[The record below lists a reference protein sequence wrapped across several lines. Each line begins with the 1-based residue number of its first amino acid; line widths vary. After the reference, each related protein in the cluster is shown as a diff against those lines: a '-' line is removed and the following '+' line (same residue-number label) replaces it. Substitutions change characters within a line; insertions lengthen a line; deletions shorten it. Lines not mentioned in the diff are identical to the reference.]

1 LKGSEKA
8 VYIYLNGEIVK
19 QEEATISAY
28 DHGYLYGL
36 GLFETMRTYHR
47 HPFLLDDHLDRIQ
60 SSLHHVNMMH
70 TFKRDD
76 VLAII
81 QHLCKVNQLEDSY
94 IRLNI
99 SAGVGDIGLQTEPYR
114 ELTII
119 VFQKTLPTHR
129 FIAKEAVILKQ
140 RRNSP
145 ETTMRLKSHHYL
157 NNIAA
162 KREIGADPK
171 KEGIFLTEEGHLAEG
186 IVSNLFWIKNNILY
200 TPAIETGIL
209 NGVTRRFIMRLANI
223 YQLSIEEGFYP
234 PNVLK
239 EAEEVFFT
247 NSIQEIIPVSR
258 ISGQDYPGCDGM
270 WTRKLYGAYCQYA
283 ESLFSR
289 EQLLS

>member
-1 LKGSEKA
+1 MKQA

-19 QEEATISAY
+19 LEEAVIPAY

-60 SSLHHVNMMH
+60 ASLHHVNIMY
-70 TFKRDD
+70 TFRRDE

-81 QHLCKVNQLEDSY
+81 DNLCKVNQLEDSY
-94 IRLNI
+94 IRFNI
-99 SAGVGDIGLQTEPYR
+99 SAGVGDIGLQTEPYQ
-114 ELTII
+114 EPTII
-119 VFQKTLPTHR
+119 VFQKALPTHR

-162 KREIGADPK
+162 KREIGSDPK
-171 KEGIFLTEEGHLAEG
+171 KEGIFLTEEGYLAEG
-186 IVSNLFWIKNNILY
+186 IVSNLFWIKNGILY
-200 TPAIETGIL
+200 TPAVETGIL
-209 NGVTRRFIMRLANI
+209 NGITRQFIMRLASI
-223 YQLSIEEGFYP
+223 YQLSIEEGFYQP
-234 PNVLK
+234 DVLK
-239 EAEEVFFT
+239 DAEEVFFT

-258 ISGQDYPGCDGM
+258 ISGQDYPGCDGV
-270 WTRKLYGAYCQYA
+270 WIRKLYSAYCQYA

-289 EQLLS
+289 EQLS

>member
-1 LKGSEKA
+1 MKQA
-8 VYIYLNGEIVK
+8 VYIYLNGEVVK

-60 SSLHHVNMMH
+60 SSLHHVNLIH
-70 TFKRDD
+70 TFKRDE

-94 IRLNI
+94 IRFNI
-99 SAGVGDIGLQTEPYR
+99 SAGIGDIGLQTEPYQ
-114 ELTII
+114 EPTII
-119 VFQKTLPTHR
+119 VFQKALPTHR

-145 ETTMRLKSHHYL
+145 ETSIRLKSHHYL

-162 KREIGADPK
+162 KREIGADPR

-186 IVSNLFWIKNNILY
+186 IVSNLFWIKNGILY

-209 NGVTRRFIMRLANI
+209 NGVTRQFIMRLANI
-223 YQLSIEEGFYP
+223 HQLSSKEGFYQSD
-234 PNVLK
+234 VLK
-239 EAEEVFFT
+239 DAEEVFFT

-258 ISGQDYPGCDGM
+258 ISEQDYPGCDGV
-270 WTRKLYGAYCQYA
+270 WTRKLYDAYCQYT
-283 ESLFSR
+283 ETLFSR
-289 EQLLS
+289 EQLLY